1 MIRGIHHVGVSVVD
15 IDRALGVYGAAFPLE
30 PGRRLRV
37 RDGEQTRSLLGLPGE
52 TSADLLIARGP
63 NMYFEFFR
71 FHAPDP
77 GRPQRREANEPG
89 LAHIC
94 IQSRDLQPTRGN
106 LAEQGVTFASPP
118 CDLGTGIAYSYARD
132 PDLNLLET
140 EAVPEAPADPGAWV
154 GHVAFVTPD
163 LERLTAFYSALID
176 LPVLGGTRLAPR
188 PAFDRI
194 TGLDDV
200 DLSAAW
206 IPGLN
211 VGLEFWRYHNP
222 PTLPVENE
230 RPVSDLG
237 WTHLCFEVED
247 VPTAAAHAE
256 SLGARLH
263 CPPTENDLA
272 DVAYARDPDGNVVE
286 FVRWKGSAAELS
298 IDRLPYP
305 DIVHRVA
312 AARAEARA

>member
-1 MIRGIHHVGVSVVD
+1 
-15 IDRALGVYGAAFPLE
+15 
-30 PGRRLRV
+30 
-37 RDGEQTRSLLGLPGE
+37 
-52 TSADLLIARGP
+52 
-63 NMYFEFFR
+63 MYFEFFR

-77 GRPQRREANEPG
+77 GTPQRREASEAG

-94 IQSRDLQPTRGN
+94 IQSRDLQPTRER
-106 LAEQGVTFASPP
+106 LSSEGVTFTSPP
-118 CDLGTGIAYSYARD
+118 CDLGTGIAYSYGRD

-140 EAVPEAPADPGAWV
+140 EAVPEAPSDPGAWV

-163 LERLTAFYSALID
+163 LERLTAFYSALIER
-176 LPVLGGTRLAPR
+176 PVLGGSRLSPR
-188 PAFDRI
+188 PAFDEI
-194 TGLDDV
+194 TGLNDV

-222 PTLPVENE
+222 PTAARQSE
-230 RPVSDLG
+230 RPVSDIG

-247 VPTAAAHAE
+247 VPAAAAHAE
-256 SLGARLH
+256 RLGARLH

-272 DVAYARDPDGNVVE
+272 AVAYVRDPDGNVVE

-298 IDRLPYP
+298 IDHLPHA